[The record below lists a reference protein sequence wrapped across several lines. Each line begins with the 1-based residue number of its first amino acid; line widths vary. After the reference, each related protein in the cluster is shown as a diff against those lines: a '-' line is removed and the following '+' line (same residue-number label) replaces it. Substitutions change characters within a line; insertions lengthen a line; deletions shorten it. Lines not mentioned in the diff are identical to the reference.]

1 MSDNRN
7 PSFDIL
13 SEAVKSIQK
22 CLQCSICLDMLSA
35 AVKTKCGHSFC
46 RPCLKPVLSRRHP
59 KCPLCNNVIQKRH
72 IKKNLNIQKYINHFN
87 HLVRAIRQDTNT
99 DILSYTRFPQNTREA
114 CTTSNRQRR
123 SRASATITR
132 GNRRTIANTPVIV
145 ERNTPIPLEEQPSTS
160 RQVVEGE
167 RSNVRREQKNN
178 TKKTVSTNETKVRR
192 LVVTED
198 TSGIT
203 TRQWRRKN
211 VSSTNTNSRQE
222 NRVSNRGQNLP
233 NAEQF
238 ENPSSRRT
246 CSSSNTAQISN
257 ISTIPSSSTTS
268 SSRLVQS
275 GNNVKQKTSILTKSQ
290 GMVKAKEK
298 TRKKIATPFLYEE
311 MQNDL
316 RQLKLQ
322 YQAIQARAR
331 SPLDIETFL
340 QNPYDIATTS
350 IDASSSTRELEPV
363 NATNEPVN
371 RIVKVGRKIQI
382 KEVRRNSLNIDLPST
397 SSSTNML
404 DDLFVIKKLPRISS
418 AISSTVSSTITQVVS
433 LGQEKKNELIEN
445 VIVHRANDDQVF
457 PSTSTHNLFIW
468 NKQPTNKYE
477 QKFPQNTII
486 SLEEGT
492 QIPLNLPRVQIDD
505 ITDMDNVNIS
515 TNDDTN
521 RISQSNREILPRRL
535 LMEKIDKSMNS
546 TITNIRQ
553 CDQKTAPVRV
563 NRCDILP
570 KNTIILSP
578 GMKQYKPIRISENI
592 ELTNQIMKPYESIF
606 KRKSSTIVSTSN
618 ETSVSSSTSQL
629 SVVRYN
635 PTKEMNQKN
644 TLSTDISPGVAIN
657 DRGIVSN
664 VAEKLD
670 MDKNESNIKGKERKN
685 HKPIELTNTS
695 DADMNET
702 SIVPLHKY
710 SRVSSES
717 KGKIQFYKLGSI
729 KKKMDTMEN
738 KETKNKDDD
747 SEKKE
752 KEEEEE
758 EKEKEEEVEKEEEE
772 EEEKEKE
779 EKEKEMAMAMK
790 ESSNEIVEKNK
801 NYPIKLPEEIQES
814 SPNKPTQDSLNIPLN
829 TSIVNEQNIKSDES
843 PKKNVEDISEE
854 TNEPRDINTSEIR
867 SEPTGVVRKI
877 TTGND
882 TQLNFLNWQS
892 ATPIKLKI
900 SHDLTLSK
908 FRTGP
913 KRADDLSVQTSD
925 KINTPAIKRAREDKK
940 IRESNSSSNNVDS
953 NKSKPYNKMSQ
964 RKNLDND
971 IKSIRN
977 DKKNIPIPPGRSN
990 IIVNAK
996 LKNKYHEVITISSD
1010 SDTNDD
1016 FIGIKANIKS
1026 NNKLGLESAKN
1037 MPKKRARIDIMNEI
1051 ITIDSDSDF
1060 DNSLI
1065 KKRKTNSIKNENDE
1079 EVKTDK
1085 KEKCTIL
1092 KDSTDINF
1100 IMEIINNW
1108 CNSLNMSQNFIGAN
1122 ELQKLKEKLM
1132 SNKPMTMTSQSI
1144 DWQKPNTSATA
1155 TNECEKPE
1163 EWNNDIIDKERS
1175 IRTNEKKITWNENQN
1190 VKEIDRSNKVDNIR
1204 DTLKNFFSDKNIVS
1218 STQELNTDQHEIPSS
1233 TISYA
1238 QINEVNLNA
1247 NTSKENLQMDKEDNT
1262 MIKNFNSSNE
1272 KNKTAK
1278 NTTDDVQVH
1287 TTENDSIMNKQNAED
1302 KQTTLII
1309 SEKEEH
1315 ENDRGKDQSTEKQK
1329 DILSDCEQL
1338 TKYDSF
1344 LNITQDQLLLNALE
1358 EDLFSIIDLMTSE
1371 ESTNTKPLSQ
1381 EDELNSLSQRIKP
1394 SKSTND
1400 LEEEM
1405 NLANKDAEKIPTD
1418 NKTVKKTQQSD
1429 KKSMDTVDLCEIT
1442 KVGKCSTIPK
1452 AIPSSSRSFQVE
1464 KIVTTNKTN
1473 VSSSSEVPKFQISTN
1488 TNKNKVQVCHQKIFK
1503 TNQTAHNR
1511 DEGESSSLNENEKS
1525 LESQSNSNTETVRTR
1540 ASTSRQNQLKD
1551 ICLIWSNLTVNQV
1564 DSVKQLSSMLSIKW
1578 TKKFNPTV
1586 THVIVGINNDNTVT
1600 KTLKFLQ
1607 GMAYKKFVVGF
1618 NWVTDCLKEET
1629 IVNEEPYEVLN
1640 FCAPKTTPPRSR
1652 NRENFFNGFTFLCI
1666 EPFRSITVDQ
1676 FEDLLKALGATIV
1689 QTMDDFITAK
1699 EKYKII
1705 LVQSGVHTDE
1715 IIASWYKEIKAIIIS
1730 SNWVVECISQCKL
1743 IPCYTYLHKIVQKDT
1758 LSLTYPKQMI
1768 GS

>member
-1 MSDNRN
+1 MSESRN
-7 PSFDIL
+7 PLFDIL

-22 CLQCSICLDMLSA
+22 CLQCSICLDMLST

-46 RPCLKPVLSRRHP
+46 RPCLKPVLNRRHP
-59 KCPLCNNVIQKRH
+59 KCPLCNNIIQKRH
-72 IKKNLNIQKYINHFN
+72 IKKNLHIQKYINHFN
-87 HLVRAIRQDTNT
+87 HLVRAIRQDTNI

-123 SRASATITR
+123 SRASATVTR
-132 GNRRTIANTPVIV
+132 GNRSTIGNTPVIV
-145 ERNTPIPLEEQPSTS
+145 ERNPIPLEEQPSTS
-160 RQVVEGE
+160 RQAVEGE
-167 RSNVRREQKNN
+167 RNNMCREQKNN
-178 TKKTVSTNETKVRR
+178 TKKIGSTNETRRARR

-198 TSGIT
+198 TSGII
-203 TRQWRRKN
+203 TRQWRRQN
-211 VSSTNTNSRQE
+211 VSSTNSTTSRQQ
-222 NRVSNRGQNLP
+222 NRVSNRRQNLP

-238 ENPSSRRT
+238 ENPSNRRT
-246 CSSSNTAQISN
+246 GSSNNTAEISN

-268 SSRLVQS
+268 SSRLVNVQS
-275 GNNVKQKTSILTKSQ
+275 GNNVKQKTSNLTKSQ
-290 GMVKAKEK
+290 ATVKTKEK
-298 TRKKIATPFLYEE
+298 NKKKVSMPFLYREI
-311 MQNDL
+311 QNDL

-322 YQAIQARAR
+322 YQAIQASAR

-340 QNPYDIATTS
+340 QNPYDIATAS
-350 IDASSSTRELEPV
+350 IDAGSSTRELESV
-363 NATNEPVN
+363 NTTNEPLN
-371 RIVKVGRKIQI
+371 RIV
-382 KEVRRNSLNIDLPST
+382 EVEREIRGNSLNIDLPST

-404 DDLFVIKKLPRISS
+404 DELYVKKKRPMISS
-418 AISSTVSSTITQVVS
+418 AISSTISSAISSTITQLVS

-468 NKQPTNKYE
+468 NEQPTNKYE

-492 QIPLNLPRVQIDD
+492 QIPLSLPRVQIDD

-521 RISQSNREILPRRL
+521 RTSQSNQEIIPRRL
-535 LMEKIDKSMNS
+535 LMEKIDESMNS

-553 CDQKTAPVRV
+553 RDQKTAPVRV
-563 NRCDILP
+563 NRCDNSS

-578 GMKQYKPIRISENI
+578 GMKQYRPIRISNNI
-592 ELTNQIMKPYESIF
+592 ELTNQVMKPYESIF

-629 SVVRYN
+629 SIVRYN
-635 PTKEMNQKN
+635 PTKEMSQRNI
-644 TLSTDISPGVAIN
+644 LSTDISPGVAIN

-670 MDKNESNIKGKERKN
+670 MDKNESNIKGKKRKN
-685 HKPIELTNTS
+685 YKPIELTNTS
-695 DADMNET
+695 DADMET
-702 SIVPLHKY
+702 CIVPLHKY

-717 KGKIQFYKLGSI
+717 RGKIQFYKLGSI

-738 KETKNKDDD
+738 RETKNKDDD
-747 SEKKE
+747 SEKGE
-752 KEEEEE
+752 KEEEE
-758 EKEKEEEVEKEEEE
+758 EKEKEMEVEMEMEMV
-772 EEEKEKE
+772 
-779 EKEKEMAMAMK
+779 MAM
-790 ESSNEIVEKNK
+790 EGPSNEIVEKNE
-801 NYPIKLPEEIQES
+801 NYPINVLEEIQES

-867 SEPTGVVRKI
+867 SEPTSVMRKI

-908 FRTGP
+908 FRMRP
-913 KRADDLSVQTSD
+913 KRVNGLLVQMNEKRD
-925 KINTPAIKRAREDKK
+925 TPDIKKTMEGEKTRR
-940 IRESNSSSNNVDS
+940 SNNSSNDIDSNNS
-953 NKSKPYNKMSQ
+953 ISYNKMNQ
-964 RKNLDND
+964 RENLGND
-971 IKSIRN
+971 TKSIRN
-977 DKKNIPIPPGRSN
+977 DKKNIPISPGLSDISDGN
-990 IIVNAK
+990 
-996 LKNKYHEVITISSD
+996 LKNKYHEVIILSSD

-1016 FIGIKANIKS
+1016 FIGIKANVKS
-1026 NNKLGLESAKN
+1026 NNKLGLQSAKN
-1037 MPKKRARIDIMNEI
+1037 MPKKRARINTMNEI
-1051 ITIDSDSDF
+1051 ITIDSDSDS
-1060 DNSLI
+1060 DNSLT
-1065 KKRKTNSIKNENDE
+1065 KKRKTDSIENENDK
-1079 EVKTDK
+1079 EVETDK

-1132 SNKPMTMTSQSI
+1132 SNKPSMTMTSQSI
-1144 DWQKPNTSATA
+1144 DWQKPNTSAAA

-1175 IRTNEKKITWNENQN
+1175 IRTNEKEITWNENQN
-1190 VKEIDRSNKVDNIR
+1190 VKEIDQSNKVDNIR

-1218 STQELNTDQHEIPSS
+1218 STQELNKDQHDIPSS
-1233 TISYA
+1233 TISYT

-1247 NTSKENLQMDKEDNT
+1247 STSKENLQMDKEDNT
-1262 MIKNFNSSNE
+1262 MIENFNSSNE

-1287 TTENDSIMNKQNAED
+1287 MTEKDTIMNKQNAED
-1302 KQTTLII
+1302 KQTTLMI

-1315 ENDRGKDQSTEKQK
+1315 ENNRGKDQSTEKQK
-1329 DILSDCEQL
+1329 DTLCDCEQL

-1344 LNITQDQLLLNALE
+1344 FNITQDQLLLSALE

-1371 ESTNTKPLSQ
+1371 ESTNTKALSQ
-1381 EDELNSLSQRIKP
+1381 EDELNNLLQTP

-1400 LEEEM
+1400 LEEET

-1418 NKTVKKTQQSD
+1418 NETVKKTQQSD
-1429 KKSMDTVDLCEIT
+1429 KKSMDTVDLSEIT
-1442 KVGKCSTIPK
+1442 EVEKSSTIPE
-1452 AIPSSSRSFQVE
+1452 AIPSSSKSFQVE
-1464 KIVTTNKTN
+1464 NIVTTNKMN
-1473 VSSSSEVPKFQISTN
+1473 VKSSLSETSKFQVSPK
-1488 TNKNKVQVCHQKIFK
+1488 TNKNKVQVCHQNICK
-1503 TNQTAHNR
+1503 TYQTAHNR
-1511 DEGESSSLNENEKS
+1511 GQGESSSLNEDEKS
-1525 LESQSNSNTETVRTR
+1525 LESQSNTNTDTVRTS

-1551 ICLIWSNLTVNQV
+1551 MCLIWSNLTANQV
-1564 DSVKQLSSMLSIKW
+1564 DSIKQLSSMLSIKW

-1586 THVIVGINNDNTVT
+1586 THVIVGINNNTVT

-1607 GMAYKKFVVGF
+1607 GMAYKKFVVCF
-1618 NWVTDCLKEET
+1618 NWVTDCLKEKT
-1629 IVNEEPYEVLN
+1629 IVNEEPYEVIN
-1640 FCAPKTTPPRSR
+1640 FCTPKATPPGSR
-1652 NRENFFNGFTFLCI
+1652 HRENFFNGFTFLCI
-1666 EPFRSITVDQ
+1666 EPFRSITVNQ

-1730 SNWVVECISQCKL
+1730 SNWVVECISQYKL
-1743 IPCYTYLHKIVQKDT
+1743 IPCYTYLHEIVEKDT

>member
-710 SRVSSES
+710 SR
-717 KGKIQFYKLGSI
+717 
-729 KKKMDTMEN
+729 
-738 KETKNKDDD
+738 
-747 SEKKE
+747 
-752 KEEEEE
+752 
-758 EKEKEEEVEKEEEE
+758 
-772 EEEKEKE
+772 
-779 EKEKEMAMAMK
+779 
-790 ESSNEIVEKNK
+790 
-801 NYPIKLPEEIQES
+801 LPEEIQES

-953 NKSKPYNKMSQ
+953 NKSKP
-964 RKNLDND
+964 
-971 IKSIRN
+971 
-977 DKKNIPIPPGRSN
+977 
-990 IIVNAK
+990 
-996 LKNKYHEVITISSD
+996 SD

-1768 GS
+1768 ELF